1 MTFYYLFLKNKLN
14 INYLF
19 FNEYCGTSFKYFT
32 INTRSASHELWYKD
46 GARSQIRNAALGGSP
61 HFVWQLER
69 SPSLQPKLRT
79 LEWRQQAAA
88 GDQTAFAC
96 LIKFSFIHILGI
108 FLDPWLFSSLSN
120 VSSYLI
126 FLFRK
131 KKNIDNNLNWS
142 VSS

>member
-1 MTFYYLFLKNKLN
+1 MIWLFIIYFFKNKLN
-14 INYLF
+14 INYLS
-19 FNEYCGTSFKYFT
+19 FNKYCGTSFKYFT
-32 INTRSASHELWYKD
+32 INDILAAHRMSYDIKTEPVRRLGTRHL
-46 GARSQIRNAALGGSP
+46 GSP

-108 FLDPWLFSSLSN
+108 FLDHWLFSSLSN

-131 KKNIDNNLNWS
+131 KKKHW
-142 VSS
+142 